1 MAGFS
6 FLEKKMAIILEE
18 EVFHHLDEILK
29 KYNEMGHLLG
39 DPKVISNRGEFQ
51 RVAKEQAELV
61 PIVEKYDYYKK
72 ILKRINEAEE
82 IISDSSSDSDI
93 RELAEEE
100 KNSLEK
106 ELEDLEK
113 EIKLLLLPK
122 DPRDKKN
129 IIMEIRA
136 GAGGDLA
143 CLFAAEL
150 FRMYARYAEKNR
162 WKVDIL
168 NSNFTGLGGLKEIIF
183 SLEGKGIYS
192 KLKFESGVHRVQRV
206 PATEASGRIHTST
219 VTVAVLPEA
228 EDVDVKID
236 ERDLKVDV
244 YRSSGP
250 GGQGVNTTDSAV
262 RITHLPTGLVVTC
275 QDERSQ
281 IKNRAKAMRVLKAR
295 LLERAQEEQQAAI
308 AADRRSQVGTGERS
322 ERIRTY
328 NFPQARVTDHRIG
341 LTLHR
346 LHAVLEGDLDELIET
361 LAAAEQAER
370 LQRGAGWWGR
380 SAAGPPRG
388 RRG

>member
-72 ILKRINEAEE
+72 ILKRINE
-82 IISDSSSDSDI
+82 
-93 RELAEEE
+93 EEE

-136 GAGGDLA
+136 GAGGDEA

-228 EDVDVKID
+228 EEVDISID
-236 ERDLKVDV
+236 PKEIRIDTFCA
-244 YRSSGP
+244 SGP
-250 GGQGVNTTDSAV
+250 GGQGVNTTYSAV
-262 RITHLPTGLVVTC
+262 RIIHIPTGMIVSC

-281 IKNRAKAMRVLKAR
+281 IKNKDKAMRVL
-295 LLERAQEEQQAAI
+295 
-308 AADRRSQVGTGERS
+308 
-322 ERIRTY
+322 RT
-328 NFPQARVTDHRIG
+328 R
-341 LTLHR
+341 
-346 LHAVLEGDLDELIET
+346 
-361 LAAAEQAER
+361 
-370 LQRGAGWWGR
+370 
-380 SAAGPPRG
+380 
-388 RRG
+388 

>member
-136 GAGGDLA
+136 GAGGDEA

-228 EDVDVKID
+228 EEVDISID
-236 ERDLKVDV
+236 PKEIRIDTFCA
-244 YRSSGP
+244 SGP
-250 GGQGVNTTDSAV
+250 GGQGVNTTYSAV
-262 RITHLPTGLVVTC
+262 RIIHIPTGMIVSC

-281 IKNRAKAMRVLKAR
+281 IKNKDKAMRVLRTR
-295 LLERAQEEQQAAI
+295 LLEKKEEEERAKRAQE
-308 AADRRSQVGTGERS
+308 RRGQVGSGDRS
-322 ERIRTY
+322 EKIRTY
-328 NFPQARVTDHRIG
+328 NFPQNRVTDHRIG

-346 LHAVLEGDLDELIET
+346 LESVLEGDMDELFDT
-361 LAAAEQAER
+361 LVTADNAER
-370 LQRGAGWWGR
+370 LKGL
-380 SAAGPPRG
+380 
-388 RRG
+388 